1 METAQNSV
9 VEERMMLV
17 VLITMLVMKEMEIAI
32 HISNAKEIWC
42 VAMTIAPSLIILM
55 TVALNLN
62 YLFSSISGK
71 TLISLFSYLNP
82 KILIPSFYSG
92 MKPEGMITIVYGSIL
107 PPFSLYRKI
116 MCE

>member
-32 HISNAKEIWC
+32 QISNAKEIWC

-55 TVALNLN
+55 TVALNFN
-62 YLFSSISGK
+62 YLFSSISGLAK
-71 TLISLFSYLNP
+71 SGKHFSNA
-82 KILIPSFYSG
+82 
-92 MKPEGMITIVYGSIL
+92 
-107 PPFSLYRKI
+107 
-116 MCE
+116 